1 MKTRNDVKERFC
13 GKNRLNIQL
22 IYVSISGHTCH
33 SKMKKTI
40 LSFFLLIMV
49 TATYSQDEA
58 EPLFQIKG
66 FSIGA
71 PSPDQVDRFVT
82 FINEE
87 LTPRGVN
94 TLLLLVDYNY
104 EYQSYPQL
112 RTPDALSKAQVKK
125 IVKACSDNKIRII
138 PQINLLGHQ
147 SWSNNLNPLLTHFP
161 EFDETPHVKMPEKYV
176 CPNDDDLYCKSYCPL
191 HPDVHKV
198 IFALVDEICDV
209 FETDAFHAGM
219 DEVFYLGDDKC
230 PRCSGVDK
238 AELFAGEV
246 RKIHDHL
253 AEKNRELWIWG
264 DRLIEG
270 KRTGMGIWEA
280 SYNFTWRAVDLIP
293 KDVVICDWHYERPD
307 QTPVYFAMK
316 GFRVITCPW
325 RTPSTALIQTED
337 MARWRK
343 YATKKMKP
351 RYYGMMQTTWTS
363 PQRFMDG
370 FYGIKTASAHPSTEK
385 QDSINNPWNTF
396 RQMYKRMSQ
405 LENEMK

>member
-1 MKTRNDVKERFC
+1 
-13 GKNRLNIQL
+13 
-22 IYVSISGHTCH
+22 
-33 SKMKKTI
+33 MKKTI
-40 LSFFLLIMV
+40 LSFLVLIMV

-58 EPLFQIKG
+58 EPLFQVKG
-66 FSIGA
+66 FCIGA
-71 PSPDQVDRFVT
+71 PSPDQLDRFVT

-112 RTPDALSKAQVKK
+112 RAPDALTKAQIKK
-125 IVKACSDNKIRII
+125 IVKACRDNKIRII

-176 CPNDDDLYCKSYCPL
+176 WPNDDALYCKSYCPL

-219 DEVFYLGDDKC
+219 
-230 PRCSGVDK
+230 
-238 AELFAGEV
+238 
-246 RKIHDHL
+246 
-253 AEKNRELWIWG
+253 
-264 DRLIEG
+264 
-270 KRTGMGIWEA
+270 GIWEA
-280 SYNFTWRAVDLIP
+280 SYNFTWRAVDMIP
-293 KDVVICDWHYERPD
+293 NDVVICDWHYERPD

-325 RTPSTALIQTED
+325 RTPLTALIQADD

-343 YATKKMKP
+343 YATKEMKP

-370 FYGIKTASAHPSTEK
+370 FYGIKTDSEQPSTEN
-385 QDSINNPWNTF
+385 QDSLKNPWDTF
-396 RQMYKRMSQ
+396 RQMYKRMSE
-405 LENEMK
+405 LEKEMK